1 MSDQKKSHLGSKSH
15 ALPKSI
21 NKPQVTPTKEPTSET
36 SPLEIQKPSPS
47 QAMRAPVPAFGSIRE
62 TSSVHTRLLTLKEAA
77 DRLAISLPTIRSWVW
92 QRRIEIVKIG
102 RCVRIREEVIS
113 DLIATN
119 TVRPGP
125 VHPKP

>member
-1 MSDQKKSHLGSKSH
+1 MNVRNKPHSESQSH
-15 ALPKSI
+15 ALSKNMST
-21 NKPQVTPTKEPTSET
+21 PQVTPTKEPTSQASAMERH
-36 SPLEIQKPSPS
+36 KVSPS
-47 QAMRAPVPAFGSIRE
+47 QAACVPAQAVGSIRE
-62 TSSVHTRLLTLKEAA
+62 RLASTKLLTLKESA

-102 RCVRIREEVIS
+102 RCVRIREQVIL

-125 VHPKP
+125 AR